1 MAVTTYREA
10 LRDALAEEMRRD
22 PRVFV
27 IGEEVGR
34 YGGAYAVT
42 KGLFEE
48 FGAER
53 LVDTPI
59 SEAATV
65 GLGVGA
71 AVTGLRPV
79 VELMYV
85 DFIGLAGDQIANQM
99 AKVRYMT
106 GGQVKVPMVL
116 RTQGGAGRSAGAQHS
131 QSLEAWLVHVPGLRV
146 VMPAT
151 PADAKGL
158 LKTAIR
164 SDDPVVFIEHK
175 ALYAL
180 KGEVPEGE
188 HLVPFGAARVAR
200 EGEQVT
206 IVAWSRMVHYALEA
220 AAALAKEGIS
230 AEVLDLRT
238 LNPLDEETVLRS
250 VRRTRRAV
258 VVSEAHRTAGFAA
271 ELAARIGEECFGELE
286 GPVVRVAAKDVPVPA
301 THLEKLSIPS
311 PEEIADAARAL
322 AQRRQAVKNPV
333 TVPQLTET
341 MEEATITKWYVA
353 VGGRVEKGKPLYQVE
368 TDKATMDVDS
378 VDAGWLCEIQVA
390 EGGTVKV
397 GQQIALIADT
407 QGEC

>member
-1 MAVTTYREA
+1 MAIQMYREA

-22 PRVFV
+22 ARVFV

-53 LVDTPI
+53 VVDAPI
-59 SEAATV
+59 SEASTV

-71 AVTGLRPV
+71 AVMGLRPV

-99 AKVRYMT
+99 AKLRYMT

-116 RTQGGAGRSAGAQHS
+116 RLQGGTGRSAGAQHS

-146 VMPAT
+146 VMPST

-158 LKTAIR
+158 LKSAIR
-164 SDDPVVFIEHK
+164 SDDPVVFLEHK

-188 HLVPFGAARVAR
+188 HLVPLGRARLAR
-200 EGEQVT
+200 EGREVSLIT
-206 IVAWSRMVHYALEA
+206 YSRMVHYALEA
-220 AAALAKEGIS
+220 AQALEKEGID

-238 LNPLDEETVLRS
+238 LNPLDWEAVLAS
-250 VRRTRRAV
+250 VRKTRRVV
-258 VVSEAHRTAGFAA
+258 VVSEAHRTAGFGA
-271 ELAARIGEECFGELE
+271 ELSARIAEEAFDLLAA
-286 GPVVRVAAKDVPVPA
+286 PVARLAAKDVPVPA

-311 PEEIADAARAL
+311 PAEIAEAARAL
-322 AQRRQAVKNPV
+322 VQRRK
-333 TVPQLTET
+333 
-341 MEEATITKWYVA
+341 K
-353 VGGRVEKGKPLYQVE
+353 
-368 TDKATMDVDS
+368 
-378 VDAGWLCEIQVA
+378 
-390 EGGTVKV
+390 
-397 GQQIALIADT
+397 
-407 QGEC
+407 

>member
-1 MAVTTYREA
+1 MAIQMYREA

-22 PRVFV
+22 ARVFV

-53 LVDTPI
+53 VVDAPI
-59 SEAATV
+59 SEASTV

-71 AVTGLRPV
+71 AVMGLRPV

-99 AKVRYMT
+99 AKLRYMT

-116 RTQGGAGRSAGAQHS
+116 RLQGGTGRSAGAQHS

-158 LKTAIR
+158 LKSAIR
-164 SDDPVVFIEHK
+164 SDDPVVFLEHK

-188 HLVPFGAARVAR
+188 HLVPLGRARLAR
-200 EGEQVT
+200 EGRAVSLIT
-206 IVAWSRMVHYALEA
+206 YSRMVHYALEA
-220 AAALAKEGIS
+220 AQALEKEGID

-238 LNPLDEETVLRS
+238 LNPLDWEAVLAS
-250 VRRTRRAV
+250 VRKTRRVV
-258 VVSEAHRTAGFAA
+258 VVSEAHRTAGFGA
-271 ELAARIGEECFGELE
+271 ELSARIAEEAFDLLAA
-286 GPVVRVAAKDVPVPA
+286 PVARLAAKDVPVPA

-311 PEEIADAARAL
+311 VEEIAGAARAL
-322 AQRRQAVKNPV
+322 VQRRK
-333 TVPQLTET
+333 
-341 MEEATITKWYVA
+341 K
-353 VGGRVEKGKPLYQVE
+353 
-368 TDKATMDVDS
+368 
-378 VDAGWLCEIQVA
+378 
-390 EGGTVKV
+390 
-397 GQQIALIADT
+397 
-407 QGEC
+407 

>member
-1 MAVTTYREA
+1 MAQMMYRDA
-10 LRDALAEEMRRD
+10 LRTALAEEMRRD

-53 LVDTPI
+53 VVDTPI
-59 SEAATV
+59 SEASTV

-71 AVTGLRPV
+71 AVMGLRPV

-85 DFIGLAGDQIANQM
+85 DFVGLAGDQVANQM
-99 AKVRYMT
+99 AKLRYMT

-116 RTQGGAGRSAGAQHS
+116 RTQGGTGRSAGAQHS
-131 QSLEAWLVHVPGLRV
+131 QSLEAWLVHIPGLRV

-158 LKTAIR
+158 LKSAIR

-188 HLVPFGAARVAR
+188 HLVPLGQARVAR
-200 EGEQVT
+200 EGNEVT
-206 IVAWSRMVHYALEA
+206 IVAYSRMVHFAQEA
-220 AAALAKEGIS
+220 AEALGREGIR
-230 AEVLDLRT
+230 AEVIDLRSLSPLDLG
-238 LNPLDEETVLRS
+238 TVLTS
-250 VRRTRRAV
+250 VRKTHRAI
-258 VVSEAHRTAGFAA
+258 VVSEAHKTCGFSA
-271 ELAARIGEECFGELE
+271 ELSARITEEAFSELE
-286 GPVVRVAAKDVPVPA
+286 APVARVAAQDVPVPA

-311 PEEIADAARAL
+311 PE
-322 AQRRQAVKNPV
+322 
-333 TVPQLTET
+333 
-341 MEEATITKWYVA
+341 
-353 VGGRVEKGKPLYQVE
+353 
-368 TDKATMDVDS
+368 
-378 VDAGWLCEIQVA
+378 
-390 EGGTVKV
+390 
-397 GQQIALIADT
+397 QIAAVARTLRRS
-407 QGEC
+407 Q

>member
-1 MAVTTYREA
+1 MAIQMYREA

-22 PRVFV
+22 ARVFV

-53 LVDTPI
+53 VVDAPI
-59 SEAATV
+59 SEASTV

-71 AVTGLRPV
+71 AVMGLRPV

-99 AKVRYMT
+99 AKLRYMT

-116 RTQGGAGRSAGAQHS
+116 RLQGGTGRSAGAQHS

-158 LKTAIR
+158 LKSAIR
-164 SDDPVVFIEHK
+164 SDDPVVFLEHK

-188 HLVPFGAARVAR
+188 HLVPLGRARLAR
-200 EGEQVT
+200 EGRAVSLIT
-206 IVAWSRMVHYALEA
+206 YSRMVHYALEA
-220 AAALAKEGIS
+220 AQALEKEGIE
-230 AEVLDLRT
+230 AEVLDLRS
-238 LNPLDEETVLRS
+238 LNPLDWEAVLAS
-250 VRRTRRAV
+250 VRKTRRAV
-258 VVSEAHRTAGFAA
+258 VVSEAHRTAGFAS
-271 ELAARIGEECFGELE
+271 ELSARIAEEAFDLLE
-286 GPVVRVAAKDVPVPA
+286 APVARLAAKDVPVPA

-311 PEEIADAARAL
+311 VAEIAEEARAL
-322 AQRRQAVKNPV
+322 VHRRK
-333 TVPQLTET
+333 
-341 MEEATITKWYVA
+341 K
-353 VGGRVEKGKPLYQVE
+353 
-368 TDKATMDVDS
+368 
-378 VDAGWLCEIQVA
+378 
-390 EGGTVKV
+390 
-397 GQQIALIADT
+397 
-407 QGEC
+407 

>member
-1 MAVTTYREA
+1 MAQMMYRDA
-10 LRDALAEEMRRD
+10 LRTALAEEMHRD

-53 LVDTPI
+53 VVDTPI
-59 SEAATV
+59 SEASTV

-71 AVTGLRPV
+71 AVMGLRPV

-85 DFIGLAGDQIANQM
+85 DFIGLAGDQVANQM
-99 AKVRYMT
+99 AKLRYMT

-116 RTQGGAGRSAGAQHS
+116 RTQGGTGRSAGAQHS
-131 QSLEAWLVHVPGLRV
+131 QSLEAWLVHIPGLRV

-158 LKTAIR
+158 LKSAIR

-188 HLVPFGAARVAR
+188 HLVALGQARVAR
-200 EGEQVT
+200 EGDEVS
-206 IVAWSRMVHYALEA
+206 IVAYSRMVHFALEA
-220 AAALAKEGIS
+220 AEALGQEGIR
-230 AEVLDLRT
+230 AEVIDLRCLSPLDLG
-238 LNPLDEETVLRS
+238 TVLAS
-250 VRRTRRAV
+250 VRKTHRAM
-258 VVSEAHRTAGFAA
+258 VVSEAHKTCGFSA
-271 ELAARIGEECFGELE
+271 ELAARIMEEAFTELE
-286 GPVVRVAAKDVPVPA
+286 APVARVAAQDVPVPA

-311 PEEIADAARAL
+311 PEQIAAAARTL
-322 AQRRQAVKNPV
+322 RRSQ
-333 TVPQLTET
+333 
-341 MEEATITKWYVA
+341 
-353 VGGRVEKGKPLYQVE
+353 
-368 TDKATMDVDS
+368 
-378 VDAGWLCEIQVA
+378 
-390 EGGTVKV
+390 
-397 GQQIALIADT
+397 
-407 QGEC
+407 